1 MTTTIE
7 RAPRIYETSIG
18 KKILVAV
25 TGLVFLGFVFAHMVG
40 NLKIFLGPTQVNKY
54 GEFLRDMGEPIFP
67 RSFLLWGLRLVLF
80 VCLVLHVSL
89 TIQLARRSRASRT
102 TRYVHTD
109 VVQAS
114 YASRTMRWGGLAI
127 FLFLIFHLADFTW
140 GIHPHY
146 VRGDIYAN
154 TVSGFERPAVV
165 ILYLMAMGALAL
177 HIYHGTWSTCQTL
190 GIKRARWDPV
200 IRRTATAL
208 AVIIAGGF
216 SAVPLAV
223 AFGLVR

>member
-1 MTTTIE
+1 
-7 RAPRIYETSIG
+7 
-18 KKILVAV
+18 
-25 TGLVFLGFVFAHMVG
+25 
-40 NLKIFLGPTQVNKY
+40 
-54 GEFLRDMGEPIFP
+54 
-67 RSFLLWGLRLVLF
+67 VLF
-80 VCLVLHVSL
+80 VGLVIHVGL
-89 TIQLARRSRASRT
+89 TIQLARRSRASRQ

-114 YASRTMRWGGLAI
+114 FASRTMRWGGLAI

-146 VRGDIYAN
+146 VRGDIYGN
-154 TVSGFERPAVV
+154 TVSGFQRPAVV
-165 ILYLMAMGALAL
+165 VLYLMAMAALAL
-177 HIYHGTWSTCQTL
+177 HIYHGVWSTCQTL

-200 IRRTATAL
+200 IRRAATAL